1 MAVIEKLARNF
12 TETDID
18 DEIVIMRLD
27 NGELLSLSGTGA
39 AIWRLID
46 GSRDRQALAEA
57 VAAEYSV
64 GKQQSLQEIDEFV
77 EQLREAGLVAGG

>member
-1 MAVIEKLARNF
+1 MAVIEKLVGDF
-12 TETDID
+12 TEADID

-46 GSRDRQALAEA
+46 GTRDRQALLEA

-64 GKQQSLQEIDEFV
+64 GKQQSSQEIDAFLD
-77 EQLREAGLVAGG
+77 QLREAGLIAGG

>member
-1 MAVIEKLARNF
+1 MAAIEKLVRNF

-39 AIWRLID
+39 AIWRLTD

-57 VAAEYSV
+57 IAAEYSI
-64 GKQQSLQEIDEFV
+64 GMQQSLQEIDEFLD
-77 EQLREAGLVAGG
+77 QLAKAGLIAGG

>member
-1 MAVIEKLARNF
+1 MIEKLLSNF

-27 NGELLSLSGTGA
+27 NGDLFALSDTAA

-46 GSRDRQALAEA
+46 GHRDRGALVAALAT
-57 VAAEYSV
+57 EYDA
-64 GKQQSLQEIDEFV
+64 GEQQLLQEVDE
-77 EQLREAGLVAGG
+77 LVAQLTEARLVAEG

>member
-1 MAVIEKLARNF
+1 MAVIEKLVRNF

-27 NGELLSLSGTGA
+27 NGDLFALSDTAA

-46 GSRDRQALAEA
+46 GHRDRRALV
-57 VAAEYSV
+57 VALTTEYAA
-64 GKQQSLQEIDEFV
+64 GEQQILQEVDD
-77 EQLREAGLVAGG
+77 LVAQLKEARLVAEG